1 MEKYYLI
8 RTTRH
13 GIEYRRTKC
22 LDYWS
27 TNKAE
32 CWQFSKQGA
41 EKIAKRLNEA
51 IPERMKMKVHYNIL
65 KA

>member
-8 RTTRH
+8 RTTRN

-27 TNKAE
+27 RNKCE

-41 EKIAKRLNEA
+41 EKIAKRLNEV
-51 IPERMKMKVHYNIL
+51 IPESMKMKVHYNIL